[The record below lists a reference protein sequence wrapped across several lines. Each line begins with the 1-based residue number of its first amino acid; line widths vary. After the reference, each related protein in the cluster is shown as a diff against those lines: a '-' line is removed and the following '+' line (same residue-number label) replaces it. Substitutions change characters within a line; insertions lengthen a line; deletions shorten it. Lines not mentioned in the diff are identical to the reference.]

1 MKILCP
7 TDFSAHS
14 KVALEYAMNL
24 ANTIDAEVH
33 VLSVFQVNKSAS
45 SMISLDDVIRQNHE
59 EDMLKLVS
67 GLGQLVKKDRLPMS
81 KIMKGNTVS
90 CITRYVK
97 HYDIDLVIM
106 GTQGGNSMRTI
117 LFGSTTKKLA
127 SKIDIP
133 VLAIPETVQH
143 KLTSNKIVLALDDKP
158 IEKEDLFKVPL
169 EIAASLALNID
180 ILHIQKEEEVIPFDP
195 SIAFL
200 LGNCLGGAYVEQ
212 GNDPVQTIKDF
223 VENRNIGMLIMI
235 RREKSFLQK
244 LLTIGNTSA
253 ELAKTNI
260 PLMVIPE

>member
-117 LFGSTTKKLA
+117 LFGSTC
-127 SKIDIP
+127 I
-133 VLAIPETVQH
+133 
-143 KLTSNKIVLALDDKP
+143 
-158 IEKEDLFKVPL
+158 
-169 EIAASLALNID
+169 
-180 ILHIQKEEEVIPFDP
+180 
-195 SIAFL
+195 
-200 LGNCLGGAYVEQ
+200 C
-212 GNDPVQTIKDF
+212 
-223 VENRNIGMLIMI
+223 
-235 RREKSFLQK
+235 
-244 LLTIGNTSA
+244 
-253 ELAKTNI
+253 
-260 PLMVIPE
+260 